1 MTRKWDMALI
11 YGMLLCLEMQ
21 SVSKHLPDAL
31 YAGDEGIDILA
42 GIVEG
47 EAGAAGSLNTH
58 AAHQGFSTMMARA
71 DSDAETVEQSAHI
84 KVVDRPPSPL

>member
-47 EAGAAGSLNTH
+47 EAGAAGSFYAE
-58 AAHQGFSTMMARA
+58 AAHQRLCTMMACA
-71 DSDAETVEQSAHI
+71 DGDAEAVE
-84 KVVDRPPSPL
+84 